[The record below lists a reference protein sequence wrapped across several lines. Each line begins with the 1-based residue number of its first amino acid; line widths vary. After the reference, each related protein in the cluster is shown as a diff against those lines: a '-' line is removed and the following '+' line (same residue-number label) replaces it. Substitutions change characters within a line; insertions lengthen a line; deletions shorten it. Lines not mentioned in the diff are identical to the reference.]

1 MKLAVTIEDDRN
13 YFKMLSIPMTEQQNK
28 YNVIYDGNCN
38 LCVSLVKLLE
48 KLDEGQTFHYAAMQ
62 EAEVLASLGITEED
76 CQKGMIL
83 LSPETPREKWQG
95 SDAAEEIAKI
105 LPTGEIFINFYRLLP
120 GFKNMGDGLYRYIRD
135 NRYSLFGK
143 TGATYFSDFPISC
156 DDDKCEQIYSSSNK

>member
-1 MKLAVTIEDDRN
+1 
-13 YFKMLSIPMTEQQNK
+13 MTEQQNK
-28 YNVIYDGNCN
+28 YYVIYDGNCN

-48 KLDEGQTFHYAAMQ
+48 KLDEGETFNYAAMQ
-62 EAEVLASLGITEED
+62 EAEVLYSLGITEED

-83 LSPETPREKWQG
+83 LSPRTPREKWQG
-95 SDAAEEIAKI
+95 SDAVEEIAKI
-105 LPTGEIFINFYRLLP
+105 LPTGETFIKFYRLLP

-156 DDDKCEQIYSSSNK
+156 DGDKCEQIYISSKQN